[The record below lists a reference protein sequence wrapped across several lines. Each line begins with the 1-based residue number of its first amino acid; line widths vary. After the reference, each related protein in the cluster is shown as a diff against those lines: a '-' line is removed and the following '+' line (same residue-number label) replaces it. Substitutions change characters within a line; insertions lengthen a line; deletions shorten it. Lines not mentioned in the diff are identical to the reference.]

1 MVLRKRVAIFD
12 REWGLNSVPR
22 EGQKI
27 PCCVQLT
34 SCVNT
39 AKFPDSSMSS
49 ISSFVV
55 DLPAENTKQQQ
66 DYYQIYR

>member
-1 MVLRKRVAIFD
+1 MCLQ
-12 REWGLNSVPR
+12 GGPLNHIKKGPAQFFSVCAA
-22 EGQKI
+22 E
-27 PCCVQLT
+27 LT

-66 DYYQIYR
+66 HYYQIYTCTSQI